1 MNKLPE
7 RRVMS
12 EALERGVVNE
22 LPERRVMSE
31 APERGVV
38 SELPENPVME
48 TENRI
53 PERHGIAYLSF
64 TARGKA
70 LSEQLRAVLG
80 GAASCT
86 RDASAPTLPGWTADN
101 FPRKRAL
108 VYVGA
113 AGIAVRAIAPYLR
126 GKAVDPAVIAVDE
139 CGRFAVPLVSG
150 HLGGA
155 NDLARRIASVTGGT
169 AVITTA
175 TDLHGLFAVDEWAR
189 RHNCAVIPVSG
200 IKTVSA
206 KILNGETIRVYS
218 AFPIAGEPPAG
229 VAYAEADGVELPDV
243 WVDVRRRP
251 SLSLVPRVLTLGV
264 GCRRGTDADTLQ
276 RRFSALCDKYEL
288 FPEAFRAAATIDIKA
303 HEPGLLTFC
312 AAHGWKLH
320 AYRVDE
326 LRRVPGTFTAS
337 AFVECQTGVDNVCE
351 RAAAALSKGT
361 LIVTKYAGDGV
372 TFAVAQ
378 APFSM
383 DWS

>member
-1 MNKLPE
+1 MNT
-7 RRVMS
+7 
-12 EALERGVVNE
+12 
-22 LPERRVMSE
+22 
-31 APERGVV
+31 
-38 SELPENPVME
+38 LPENSVTE
-48 TENRI
+48 TENRP

-70 LSEQLRAVLG
+70 LSERLCAALG

-86 RDASAPTLPGWTADN
+86 RDAPAPTLSGWTAEN
-101 FPRKRAL
+101 FPCRRAL

-113 AGIAVRAIAPYLR
+113 AGIAVRAVAPYLR

-155 NDLARRIASVTGGT
+155 NELARRIASVTGGAA
-169 AVITTA
+169 AVTTA
-175 TDLHGLFAVDEWAR
+175 TDVNGVFAVDEWAR
-189 RHNCAVIPVSG
+189 RHNCAVVPVSG
-200 IKTVSA
+200 IKAVSA
-206 KILNGETIRVYS
+206 KILNGETVRVYT
-218 AFPIAGEPPAG
+218 AFPMAGDPP
-229 VAYAEADGVELPDV
+229 EGVELVRTAPEGVELVQTMPDV
-243 WVDVRRRP
+243 WVGVRRRP
-251 SLSLVPRVLTLGV
+251 PLSLVPRILTLGV
-264 GCRRGTDADTLQ
+264 GCRRGTDADALK

-320 AYRVDE
+320 VYRADE

-337 AFVECQTGVDNVCE
+337 AFVERRTGVDNVCE
-351 RAAAALSKGT
+351 RAAVLSSGGK
-361 LIVTKYAGDGV
+361 LIVTKCAGDGV

-378 APFSM
+378 DPFSM